1 MLLER
6 LPLRDDRDDVFVEF
20 YWHAVSP
27 QLPGGRRRPLVIV
40 CPGGGYQYTSDRE
53 AEPVALRFLARGFH
67 AAVLR
72 YSVLTPLP
80 RPMQELARAIL
91 AARQRAD
98 ERGVDPRQIYVC
110 GFSAGGH
117 VAAGL
122 GVLWDQPELEA
133 GVVPRKAIRPDGLIL
148 AYAVIDLTTVD
159 RPDLGLISAVFGRPD
174 PPPERVARYCLDRH
188 VTPATPPAFIWH
200 TAADPVVPA
209 ANALRFAAALDA
221 QRVRYELHLFERGGH
236 GLALAD
242 ETTDTDG
249 HLFNREAQVWVDL
262 AVAWIRLR
270 TGERTLS

>member
-6 LPLRDDRDDVFVEF
+6 LPLRDDREDVYVQF
-20 YWHAVSP
+20 YWHAASP
-27 QLPGGRRRPLVIV
+27 GLQAGRRRPLVIV

-91 AARQRAD
+91 AARERAD
-98 ERGVDPRQIYVC
+98 EHGLDPHQIYVC

-133 GVVPRKAIRPDGLIL
+133 RVVPPEAMRPDGLIL

-159 RPDLGLISAVFGRPD
+159 RPDLGLVSAVFGRPD
-174 PPPERVARYCLDRH
+174 PPPELVARYGLDQR
-188 VTPATPPAFIWH
+188 VTPETPPAFIWH
-200 TAADPVVPA
+200 TAADQIVPA

-221 QRVRYELHLFERGGH
+221 QQVPYELHVFERGGH

-249 HLFNREAQVWVDL
+249 HLFNREAQVWVEL
-262 AVAWIRLR
+262 AVAWVKLR
-270 TGERTLS
+270 SGS